1 MNKVA
6 QGVKAMDYRRLN
18 LVLWAAVLS
27 AGCAQSAPAP
37 AVAPAPASA
46 KVAAAVP
53 PPAVAPHVSLL
64 NGKFIFTLPH
74 GFAPQP
80 PAPSPDGKPLDSRVR
95 RLSFVESSKAQ
106 VVSAIESPSPN
117 GMTTGDTDNHF
128 LDGMASR
135 FVMQQAESVPGY
147 QSLAI
152 KRLMVNGLAVRQ
164 IESVENHGSTRVW
177 TSTVLANS
185 GQWFALVAVTTALED
200 KAGHQALVQ
209 QVLGGK

>member
-1 MNKVA
+1 
-6 QGVKAMDYRRLN
+6 MDYRRLN
-18 LVLWAAVLS
+18 AVLWAAVLI
-27 AGCAQSAPAP
+27 AGCAPTTPARAPGAGPAP
-37 AVAPAPASA
+37 VPKVVPVA
-46 KVAAAVP
+46 

-64 NGKFIFTLPH
+64 NGKFIFTLPR

-80 PAPSPDGKPLDSRVR
+80 AAPNAEGKPLDSRVR
-95 RLSFVESSKAQ
+95 RMSFVESSKAQ

-135 FVMQQAESVPGY
+135 FVMQQADSVPGY

-152 KRLMVNGLAVRQ
+152 KRLTVNGVAVRQ
-164 IESVENHGSTRVW
+164 IESVENHGTVRVW

-185 GQWFALVAVTTALED
+185 GQLFALVAVTTGLED

>member
-1 MNKVA
+1 MNKMA
-6 QGVKAMDYRRLN
+6 QGVEAMDYRRLY
-18 LVLWAAVLS
+18 LVILAMLLS

-37 AVAPAPASA
+37 VPAPAPA
-46 KVAAAVP
+46 KVAAAVA

-64 NGKFIFTLPH
+64 DGKFMFTLPR

-95 RLSFVESSKAQ
+95 RLSYVENSKAQ

-135 FVMQQAESVPGY
+135 FITQQAGSVPGY

-152 KRLMVNGLAVRQ
+152 KRLTVNGLAVRQ

-177 TSTVLANS
+177 TSTLLANS
-185 GQWFALVAVTTALED
+185 GQLFALVAVTTGLED